1 MSVTLVTPAPIN
13 RPPRVLSPEVQA
25 KLATLTAA
33 ERALRA
39 LGVEIEHSM
48 LTVGR
53 PEIGI
58 RRRPGK
64 SLAALLDQMG
74 PRDYR
79 QAGHRL
85 EVRGEFMGCA
95 VSWLESRA

>member
-1 MSVTLVTPAPIN
+1 MDTTVVSIAKL
-13 RPPRVLSPEVQA
+13 PRVLNPEVQA
-25 KLATLTAA
+25 KLATQTAA

-39 LGVEIEHSM
+39 LGVEIAHSM

-74 PRDYR
+74 PRNYR
-79 QAGHRL
+79 QAGHQL
-85 EVRGEFMGCA
+85 EVRGEFMGCT
-95 VSWLESRA
+95 VSWMESRA